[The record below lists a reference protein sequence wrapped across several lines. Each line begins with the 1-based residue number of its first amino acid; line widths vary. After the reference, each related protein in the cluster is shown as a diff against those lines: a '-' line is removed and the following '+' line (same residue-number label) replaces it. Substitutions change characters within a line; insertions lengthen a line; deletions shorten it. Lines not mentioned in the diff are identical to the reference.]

1 MAQDTVI
8 VSSGAESPQRRQG
21 LLRDQV
27 QIVKRKDGSERYE
40 IVPIQDSLSF
50 EKGFFIVIR
59 ACQLLAQN
67 NDGIILVGV
76 AGPSG
81 AGKTV
86 FTDKVFSFMPSIA
99 VITMDNYNDSS
110 RIIDGNFDG
119 NVFSIQLL
127 FIYLFS
133 ELQSFIDL
141 ICFMNH
147 DLSCYKFYFFT
158 IFG

>member
-1 MAQDTVI
+1 MAQDTSPSI
-8 VSSGAESPQRRQG
+8 ESPRRRSG

-27 QIVKRKDGSERYE
+27 QLVRKKDSNRYE
-40 IVPIQDSLSF
+40 ILPIQDPLSF

-59 ACQLLAQN
+59 ACQLLSQK

-86 FTDKVFSFMPSIA
+86 FTEKVLNFIPSIA

-110 RIIDGNFDG
+110 RIIDGNFD
-119 NVFSIQLL
+119 VLQYLILSQALMIAL
-127 FIYLFS
+127 FFCSL
-133 ELQSFIDL
+133 
-141 ICFMNH
+141 
-147 DLSCYKFYFFT
+147 K
-158 IFG
+158 